1 MNQKRDMGE
10 TRFADIEETQKALR
24 VSIAES
30 KALAEQSDQLI
41 ARNRSTT
48 EETSNDS
55 QPV

>member
-41 ARNRSTT
+41 ARNRSTS
-48 EETSNDS
+48 EETPNDS